1 MKRFAWVLL
10 GLGLAACQTTQ
21 PNLIWVRADGRPV
34 SPQQFELDK
43 TICLGETQKSAVGM
57 APVYYHGIGGAID
70 AAILENQRGSALQD
84 VGRGCMAQHGY
95 LQRAVAAP
103 AAYSGAG
110 VRYNTP
116 TPPAYGGGSGVQYN
130 APPGYN

>member
-1 MKRFAWVLL
+1 MKRLVCVFL
-10 GLGLAACQTTQ
+10 GLGLAACQSTQ
-21 PNLIWVRADGRPV
+21 QNYTWVRADGRAV

-70 AAILENQRGSALQD
+70 AAILENQRGAALQD
-84 VGRGCMAQHGY
+84 VGRGCMAQRGY
-95 LQRAVAAP
+95 LQRVVAAP
-103 AAYSGAG
+103 AAYSGEG

-116 TPPAYGGGSGVQYN
+116 TAPAYGNGGVRYN